1 MGYGGGVAVAGEDLG
16 GGGEGEE
23 VGADGVEEGF
33 VISAGEVG
41 AADAAGEK
49 DVAGYYPVACGIVE
63 RYAAG

>member
-1 MGYGGGVAVAGEDLG
+1 MLFLVGYGGGVAVAGEDLG

-41 AADAAGEK
+41 AADAAGE
-49 DVAGYYPVACGIVE
+49 
-63 RYAAG
+63 